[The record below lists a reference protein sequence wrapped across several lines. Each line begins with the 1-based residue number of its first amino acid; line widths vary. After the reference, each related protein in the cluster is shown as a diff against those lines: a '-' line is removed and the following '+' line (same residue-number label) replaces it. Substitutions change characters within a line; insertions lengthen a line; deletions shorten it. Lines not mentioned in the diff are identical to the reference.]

1 MFTTTEKKYLA
12 LTLIFLAT
20 GTGIKAYKH
29 TKVKIGP
36 MVDSA
41 LVYQDALAKQNSKPN
56 ADSLSLPEP
65 GFKPDS
71 VQQLDSL
78 ESESGFGA
86 GKPPK
91 SPHRTARAQ
100 ALKANFTGKISINQ
114 ATQVDLARISGLGPK
129 TAQFIVKYRNEH
141 GPFKDLQELLQ
152 IKGIGEKKL
161 EKFRPF
167 LIL

>member
-12 LTLIFLAT
+12 LTVFFLAT

-41 LVYQDALAKQNSKPN
+41 LVSR
-56 ADSLSLPEP
+56 
-65 GFKPDS
+65 DS
-71 VQQLDSL
+71 VEILTANLDPASTTVSVDSSNSDPIVVDASSL
-78 ESESGFGA
+78 NQPDP
-86 GKPPK
+86 KPRRRAKSASSPK
-91 SPHRTARAQ
+91 AA
-100 ALKANFTGKISINQ
+100 FTGKRSINHASAQ
-114 ATQVDLARISGLGPK
+114 ELTSISGLGAK
-129 TAQFIVKYRNEH
+129 TAQFIVNYRNEH

-161 EKFRPF
+161 EKFKPF

>member
-12 LTLIFLAT
+12 LTIFFLAT

-29 TKVKIGP
+29 NKVKIGP

-41 LVYQDALAKQNSKPN
+41 LVSR
-56 ADSLSLPEP
+56 
-65 GFKPDS
+65 
-71 VQQLDSL
+71 DSL
-78 ESESGFGA
+78 EKISA
-86 GKPPK
+86 KPDLDSISVSADTSNSAPIPVDVSSLNQSDPNPRSRAKPASTPK
-91 SPHRTARAQ
+91 AV
-100 ALKANFTGKISINQ
+100 FTGKRSINH
-114 ATQVDLARISGLGPK
+114 ASALELTSISGLGAK

-141 GPFKDLQELLQ
+141 GPFKDLKELLQ

-161 EKFRPF
+161 EKFKPF